1 MIVAMMLSA
10 MTPSTNTLIAANV
23 TRARRGTAFCVAG
36 SAQALASFCGP
47 AAAAVF
53 AAVSLG
59 MGFVLLAAILL
70 ALGLL
75 LFRALREPVYES

>member
-1 MIVAMMLSA
+1 
-10 MTPSTNTLIAANV
+10 
-23 TRARRGTAFCVAG
+23 
-36 SAQALASFCGP
+36 
-47 AAAAVF
+47 VF

-59 MGFVLLAAILL
+59 LGFVILAGLLL

>member
-1 MIVAMMLSA
+1 M
-10 MTPSTNTLIAANV
+10 
-23 TRARRGTAFCVAG
+23 AFLKI
-36 SAQALASFCGP
+36 S
-47 AAAAVF
+47 AAVF

-59 MGFVLLAAILL
+59 LGFVVLASLLL